1 MPSYI
6 DYDHEGSLTVINDAN
21 GYIYA
26 AILNF
31 LMANSPS
38 MINNGIVMT
47 IKCLTGDNNY
57 KGSLITLN
65 SVRFEK
71 LEGL

>member
-65 SVRFEK
+65 SVRF
-71 LEGL
+71 

>member
-6 DYDHEGSLTVINDAN
+6 DYDHEGTLTVINDAN

-26 AILNF
+26 AISNF

-47 IKCLTGDNNY
+47 IKCLTGDSNY
-57 KGSLITLN
+57 KGSLVTLN
-65 SVRFEK
+65 SVRF
-71 LEGL
+71 